1 MPVPRA
7 TGYPDYSYGGPGS
20 PGNAHIPVLFSGK
33 LLEKFYAA
41 STIANIA
48 TTDYVGELKNKGDR
62 VVIRTTPNI
71 TIRDY
76 KKGESILLEYPES
89 PAIEFT
95 VNRAKYFNFATDDID
110 IKQSDLSWL
119 DKLAEDAAQ
128 QIKQVIDTEVFS
140 TIYTKAPVENS
151 GSSAGAKT
159 GSFNLGTVGAPVQL
173 TASNIIDYIIDCE
186 TVLDEQN
193 VPDDGRWIVLPPLFM
208 NLISKSDLKDAS
220 FSGESQSFLLRG
232 GFSGKMISKFN
243 IFVSNL
249 LYFSAGDSAFYVPF
263 GRKGALVYVA
273 QINKTER
280 YRPQNTFAEAMKGLI
295 VYDFDVI
302 NTKAFGVLYAKKGT

>member
-7 TGYPDYSYGGPGS
+7 TGYPNYDYGAPGS
-20 PGNAHIPVLFSGK
+20 PGNAHIPLLFSGK

-41 STIANIA
+41 STVANIA
-48 TTDYVGELKNKGDR
+48 TTDYVGDLKNKGDR
-62 VVIRTTPNI
+62 VVIRTIPNI

-76 KKGESILLEYPES
+76 QKGASLQLEYPES

-95 VNRAKYFNFATDDID
+95 INRAKYFNFALDDID
-110 IKQSDLSWL
+110 VKQSDLSWL
-119 DKLAEDAAQ
+119 DRFAEDAAQ

-140 TIYTKAPVENS
+140 TIYTKAHPKN
-151 GSSAGAKT
+151 AGANAGIKS
-159 GSFNLGTVGAPVQL
+159 GAFNLGTAGSPVTL
-173 TASNIIDYIIDCE
+173 TSSNILDYIIDCE

-193 VPDDGRWIVLPPLFM
+193 VPDDNRWIVLPPLLM
-208 NLISKSDLKDAS
+208 NLISKSDLKAAY
-220 FSGESQSFLLRG
+220 FSGDSQSFLLRG
-232 GFSGKMISKFN
+232 GFTGKSISKFN

-249 LYFSAGDSAFYVPF
+249 LYYSTTDQAYYIPF
-263 GRKGALVYVA
+263 GRKNALVYVA

-280 YRPQNTFAEAMKGLI
+280 YRPHNTFADAMKGLI

-302 NTKAFGVLYAKKGT
+302 NPPAFGVLYAKKGT